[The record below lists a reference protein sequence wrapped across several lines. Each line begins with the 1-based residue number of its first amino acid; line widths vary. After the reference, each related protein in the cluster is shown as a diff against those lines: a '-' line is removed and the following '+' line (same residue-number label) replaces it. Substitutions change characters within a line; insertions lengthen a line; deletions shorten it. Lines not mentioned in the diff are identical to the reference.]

1 MIFFIIILFALY
13 IGWNIGANDAAN
25 CVGAD
30 VGSGKM
36 SLKEGIIIT
45 SVFSFLG
52 ALLLGSHVTKT
63 IGKGIVPL
71 NRLEPHLGVLLALA
85 AILGAALFVTFAT
98 YKKLPVSTS
107 HAIVGAV
114 AGAGVAVRAPVVW
127 SKLGDIFIC
136 WILTPFSAALFSY
149 FLYFLAKR
157 LFPRLI
163 PSAWQDQFLRVM
175 ILLTSAYM
183 AFTWG
188 ANDVANASGV
198 LVGIGRISLLPA
210 TIICAVAIIIGIV
223 TWGYKVIETVGSGIT
238 RLTPLMV
245 VVVEI
250 AAAVNINLFTVF
262 GIPVSTSHSIIGAV
276 VGVGLIEGI
285 KTLNKRIIRDIFLA
299 WLATPLV
306 SGLLAF
312 FILKIVLLLK

>member
-1 MIFFIIILFALY
+1 MLFFILLFALY

-71 NRLEPHLGVLLALA
+71 NRLEPDLGVLVALA
-85 AILGAALFVTFAT
+85 AIFAAALFITFAT

-107 HAIVGAV
+107 HAIVGSV
-114 AGAGVAVRAPVVW
+114 AGAGLAVGAPVIW
-127 SKLGDIFIC
+127 SKLGDIFLC
-136 WILTPFSAALFSY
+136 WVLTPFSAAVFSY
-149 FLYFLAKR
+149 FLYFLAKK
-157 LFPRLI
+157 LFPRII
-163 PSAWQDQFLRVM
+163 PPGWQDKFLRVM

-188 ANDVANASGV
+188 ANDVANASGL
-198 LVGIGRISLLPA
+198 LVGIGRIGLFPASLLCSA
-210 TIICAVAIIIGIV
+210 AIIIGIT
-223 TWGYKVIETVGSGIT
+223 TWGYKIIETVGSGIT
-238 RLTPLMV
+238 RLTPLMA

-250 AAAVNINLFTVF
+250 AAAVNINLFTIF

-285 KTLNKRIIRDIFLA
+285 KTLNKKIIKDIVLA

-312 FILKIVLLLK
+312 FILKIIFLFK

>member
-1 MIFFIIILFALY
+1 MLIVILLLALY

-25 CVGAD
+25 CIGAD

-45 SVFSFLG
+45 SVFSILG

-71 NRLEPHLGVLLALA
+71 HKIDPSLAVLIALS
-85 AILGAALFVTFAT
+85 AIFAAALSITVAT

-107 HAIVGAV
+107 QAVVGAV
-114 AGAGVAVRAPVVW
+114 AGAGFAVGAPVIW

-136 WILTPFSAALFSY
+136 WVLTPLSAGLFSY
-149 FLYFLAKR
+149 LLYFFAKK
-157 LFPRLI
+157 LFPKI
-163 PSAWQDQFLRVM
+163 VPAHWQDRALKGL

-183 AFTWG
+183 AFIWG
-188 ANDVANASGV
+188 ANDVANASGL
-198 LVGIGRISLLPA
+198 LVGTGKLNLLPS
-210 TIICAVAIIIGIV
+210 TIICAIAITIGIY
-223 TWGYKVIETVGSGIT
+223 TWGYKVIETVGFRIAH
-238 RLTPLMV
+238 LAPLMAV
-245 VVVEI
+245 CVEI
-250 AAAVNINLFTVF
+250 AAAVNINLFTLF

-276 VGVGLIEGI
+276 VGVGLIEGA
-285 KTLNKRIIRDIFLA
+285 KTVNKGIVRDIVLA
-299 WLATPLV
+299 WLATPLTA
-306 SGLLAF
+306 GLFAF